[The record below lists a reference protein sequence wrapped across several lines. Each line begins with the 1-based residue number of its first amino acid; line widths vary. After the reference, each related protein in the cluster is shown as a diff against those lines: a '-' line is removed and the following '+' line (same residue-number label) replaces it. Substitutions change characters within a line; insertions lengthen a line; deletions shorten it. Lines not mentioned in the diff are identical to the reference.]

1 MLKHHRDIV
10 DCTRWTGNVLKMLKG
25 PMDKSLF
32 DHDNQNGLESRGPNS
47 PSGTPLESMDA
58 LVYAK
63 DVINELA

>member
-1 MLKHHRDIV
+1 
-10 DCTRWTGNVLKMLKG
+10 MLKG